1 MGDLC
6 IRRQGC
12 QKMEPPTIQIIGKLY
27 RFMCAH
33 ITTKKYAGPWN
44 PLVTIFINNI
54 HIENILIDLG
64 EIINILAIETLSWLG
79 HYNIYPT
86 PIVLELVDRS
96 KIKHKGVLED
106 ITISLDSWEC
116 PENLFSLWPK

>member
-6 IRRQGC
+6 IRKQGC
-12 QKMEPPTIQIIGKLY
+12 QNMEPPTIQIIGKLDS
-27 RFMCAH
+27 FMCAH
-33 ITTKKYAGPWN
+33 VTIEKYVGPWN

-64 EIINILAIETLSWLG
+64 ETINVLAIETLSRLG

-106 ITISLDSWEC
+106 ITVSLDSWEY
-116 PENLFSLWPK
+116 PENFFSFPPK